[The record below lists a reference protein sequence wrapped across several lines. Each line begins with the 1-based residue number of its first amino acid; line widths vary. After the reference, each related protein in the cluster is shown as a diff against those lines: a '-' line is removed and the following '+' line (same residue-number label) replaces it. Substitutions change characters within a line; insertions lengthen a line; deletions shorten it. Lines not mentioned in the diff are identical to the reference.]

1 LSRPLDDLF
10 APLGRIIIN
19 RETTYWPYPREIL
32 LQLHRLGHVYEL
44 DLSLADCIHIDS
56 VRFGL
61 TCYVKDIVRF
71 PIQILTLPVMT
82 WCGRGK
88 YRRKAIETIEL
99 IVDMD
104 LIDRTSADIDVFCS
118 AAQKGWAYEG
128 ASKRKKRSKSAF

>member
-1 LSRPLDDLF
+1 MDDLF
-10 APLGRIIIN
+10 SSLGRIIIN

-32 LQLHRLGHVYEL
+32 LQLHRLGTVHEL
-44 DLSLADCIHIDS
+44 NAAPADCIHIS
-56 VRFGL
+56 SIKFGL
-61 TCYVKDIVRF
+61 TCYVKNIVRF

-104 LIDRTSADIDVFCS
+104 LIERTSADIDRFCS

-128 ASKRKKRSKSAF
+128 ASKRRKKSASAF

>member
-1 LSRPLDDLF
+1 MDLSDLF

-19 RETTYWPYPREIL
+19 RETTYWPFPREIL

-44 DLSLADCIHIDS
+44 DAAPADCIHIDS

-61 TCYVKDIVRF
+61 YCYVKDIVRF
-71 PIQILTLPVMT
+71 PIQILTLPVMN

-99 IVDMD
+99 IVDVD
-104 LIDRTSADIDVFCS
+104 LIESADIDVFCS

-128 ASKRKKRSKSAF
+128 ASKRRKRSASAF